1 MTNDVTTS
9 TRGAV
14 TERPYHHGDLRNALV
29 LAAVQLAREGG
40 RSAIVLREVARR
52 VGVSPNAAY
61 RHFASLPDLV
71 DAVVRQ
77 ALGDLAKA
85 MQREIARSKSESDPW
100 GYVVAVGRG
109 YVHFA
114 LREPGLFTT
123 AFERS
128 GKLPPAPTDDTTP
141 NPQDLLTN
149 GLNDLVDAGL
159 LPADQVESARM
170 LAWSSVHG
178 LSLLL
183 LGPLSDLRG
192 AARNAMIEATL
203 QQVGRG
209 LLNPAP

>member
-1 MTNDVTTS
+1 MITT
-9 TRGAV
+9 TRRAA

-40 RSAIVLREVARR
+40 PSAIVLREAARR
-52 VGVSPNAAY
+52 VGVSPSAAY
-61 RHFASLPDLV
+61 RHFASLPDLI
-71 DAVVRQ
+71 DAVAHQ
-77 ALGDLAKA
+77 ALGELAKA
-85 MQREIARSKSESDPW
+85 MQREIAQSKSSSDPW

-123 AFERS
+123 AFQRT
-128 GKLPPAPTDDTTP
+128 GALAPLPPHDATP
-141 NPQDLLTN
+141 NPQDLLTH

-159 LPADQVESARM
+159 LHPDQVESARM

-192 AARNAMIEATL
+192 AARNAIIEATL

-209 LLNPAP
+209 LLSPAP